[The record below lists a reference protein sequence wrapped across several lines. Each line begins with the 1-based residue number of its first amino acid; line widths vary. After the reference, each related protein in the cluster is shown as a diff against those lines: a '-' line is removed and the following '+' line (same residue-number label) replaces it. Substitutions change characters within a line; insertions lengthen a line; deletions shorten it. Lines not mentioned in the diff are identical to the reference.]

1 MRSETANSRCK
12 QISCLFRVLQV
23 SVKYQQV
30 FLSSVRGTLLRE
42 ISNVSQTLNMHLIIP
57 TLLSFALGALAAPSI
72 SLDERQ
78 SQWTGTCILASNTCN
93 ITSPAGL
100 AGLMV
105 NCAAGAGL
113 DGTESAQLHY
123 RRSRKFCCLSFSLLR
138 IWGDWKIYLFESEVL
153 LSDYHRPV
161 VPMDCSRESFVIKER
176 SFVGV

>member
-113 DGTESAQLHY
+113 DGSIGRNQHNCTIDGHVSFAV
-123 RRSRKFCCLSFSLLR
+123 SLSHCSEFGETGRFICSSPKYYYLTITGLSYQWTVLGSLL
-138 IWGDWKIYLFESEVL
+138 
-153 LSDYHRPV
+153 
-161 VPMDCSRESFVIKER
+161 
-176 SFVGV
+176 